1 MPSVRLW
8 VRVDPETADC
18 LERRAAADSVSLQ
31 TLLEAILRR
40 ETTGQPVEYRERKRG
55 LGSAQEGTAARVA
68 RMRRR
73 G

>member
-8 VRVDPETADC
+8 VRVDPETSNA

-40 ETTGQPVEYRERKRG
+40 EVTGQRVEYRERKRG
-55 LGSAQEGTAARVA
+55 LGSAQAGTAARVA
-68 RMRRR
+68 KMRRR
-73 G
+73 D